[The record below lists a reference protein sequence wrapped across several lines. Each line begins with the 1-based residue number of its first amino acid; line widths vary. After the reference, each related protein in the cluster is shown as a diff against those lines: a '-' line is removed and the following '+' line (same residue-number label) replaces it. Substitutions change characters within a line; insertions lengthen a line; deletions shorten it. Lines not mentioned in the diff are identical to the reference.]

1 MLPRDPCKLTKVTT
15 ELKRRGEIK
24 PANEGPKSRGYS
36 YIEVWFIGMQIPIL
50 VGILEYALL
59 LTQKKYFASQ
69 KSNLFKVTSERDQN
83 EKSESYETEKKI
95 DKWTFLGCSVFISIF
110 IIIYCIPH
118 I

>member
-1 MLPRDPCKLTKVTT
+1 MHQGKFFS
-15 ELKRRGEIK
+15 ELKRRREFN
-24 PANEGPKSRGYS
+24 PVNEGPKSRGYS

-59 LTQKKYFASQ
+59 LTKKKYFLSQ

-83 EKSESYETEKKI
+83 EKSELYETEKRI
-95 DKWTFLGCSVFISIF
+95 DKWTFLGCSVFVLIF